1 MRKALIP
8 VLLIVVFALSACD
21 LPFTVVWNTP
31 APDSAPATA
40 APAVTDAPVVVATEA
55 PQQFEGYQTN
65 LGGVAM
71 VVPPC
76 LGSSAT
82 GVIVPGVTTP
92 GEGPYFSVHPEYRQI
107 SIDGYPLSDKF
118 WDPEI
123 MVYPVAEFLALDQN
137 NFIGG
142 NVSSLQNILGSQSIP
157 ADGALPFI
165 YTSGA
170 AQAFH
175 ARASFIDFQN
185 GQGIG
190 YLAEYAQYYVPA
202 NNEDLFYTFQG
213 LTSDGLYIVS
223 ATFPVTATFLQPS
236 SMDAT
241 IPAGGLAQPDAMS
254 ASEAEMEAYYT
265 NMENML
271 TAAPD
276 EQFTPTISCIIT
288 FVESLNITD

>member
-8 VLLIVVFALSACD
+8 VLVIAVFILSACD

-31 APDSAPATA
+31 APDSAPATE
-40 APAVTDAPVVVATEA
+40 APAVTEAPEVVVTEA
-55 PQQFEGYQTN
+55 PQQFEGFVTN
-65 LGGVAM
+65 QGGVAM

-76 LGSSAT
+76 LGNNVS
-82 GVIVPGVTTP
+82 GVIVPAEAGAAD
-92 GEGPYFSVHPEYRQI
+92 GPYYASHPEYREI
-107 SIDGYPLSDKF
+107 TIEGYPLSGKF
-118 WDPEI
+118 WEPVVK
-123 MVYPVAEFLALDQN
+123 VYPVADFLAMDVN
-137 NFIGG
+137 DFIGG
-142 NVSSLQNILGSQSIP
+142 NISRLQNILDTQSIP
-157 ADGALPFI
+157 ADGSLPLV
-165 YTSGA
+165 YVAGA
-170 AQAFH
+170 AQSFR
-175 ARASFIDFQN
+175 ARASIISFQN

-213 LTSDGLYIVS
+213 LTSDGQYLIS
-223 ATFPVTATFLQPS
+223 AKFPVTVSFLQPS
-236 SMDAT
+236 PEDAT

-271 TAAPD
+271 STAPD
-276 EQFTPTISCIIT
+276 EQFIPTISCIIT